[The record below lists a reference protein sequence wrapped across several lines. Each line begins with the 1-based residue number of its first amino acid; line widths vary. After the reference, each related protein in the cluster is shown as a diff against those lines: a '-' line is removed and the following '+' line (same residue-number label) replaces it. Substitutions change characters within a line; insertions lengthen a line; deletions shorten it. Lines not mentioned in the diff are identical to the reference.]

1 MSEDCITAYKVKVV
15 QHEEDLIILLALKV
29 EIGINVYG
37 PWKLTRPKEESYSE
51 TMEGLQPLLYFD
63 FTTVNSA

>member
-15 QHEEDLIILLALKV
+15 KHEKDLISLQALKV

-37 PWKLTRPKEESYSE
+37 PWKLTRPNEESYSE
-51 TMEGLQPLLYFD
+51 TMEGL
-63 FTTVNSA
+63 